1 MVGGMLARH
10 PKLRIAFSHG
20 GGVFGLVLPRLMH
33 GWNST
38 KELKEKVQSP
48 AEQARK
54 LYYDTLV
61 YDPKTLAFLI
71 DRFGLTQLCLGT
83 DHPFAIQETDPVGAV
98 EALRLPAEDRDML
111 LSGNAQRFL
120 GE

>member
-1 MVGGMLARH
+1 MLARH

-20 GGVFGLVLPRLMH
+20 GGVFALVLPRLMH
-33 GWNST
+33 GWNSM
-38 KELKEKVQSP
+38 KDLQAKVQSP

-54 LYYDTLV
+54 LFYDTLV

-71 DRFGLTQLCLGT
+71 ERFGVTQLCLGT
-83 DHPFAIQETDPVGAV
+83 DHPFTIQETDPVGAV
-98 EALRLPAEDRDML
+98 DVLGLAPREHDLL

-120 GE
+120 VEAA